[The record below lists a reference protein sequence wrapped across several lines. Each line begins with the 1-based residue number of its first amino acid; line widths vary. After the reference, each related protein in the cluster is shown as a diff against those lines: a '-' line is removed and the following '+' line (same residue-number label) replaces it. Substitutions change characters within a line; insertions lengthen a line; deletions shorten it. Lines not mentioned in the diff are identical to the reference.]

1 MKWIDINGKS
11 YNPENCY
18 YLDTNVLAIVMLN
31 KEDEIR
37 RDVKKILDNAQN
49 AFFIT
54 PIVLRE
60 FLSLYK
66 AMNVKHKIYR
76 TIDDIYDAIKA
87 IKMIIVPYTE
97 KAVKV
102 ESEMYF
108 KEGHKCPFDYMILSQ
123 SIADN
128 IALISTDHDFDFY
141 REQGLKLVFNK
152 R

>member
-1 MKWIDINGKS
+1 MRWIDINGKN

-18 YLDTNVLAIVMLN
+18 YLDTNIFTFVLLN
-31 KEDEIR
+31 KENEIR
-37 RDVKKILDNAQN
+37 TDVKKLLKDAQN
-49 AFFIT
+49 TFFIT
-54 PIVLRE
+54 TIVLRE

-66 AMNVKHKIYR
+66 TMNVKHKIYKN
-76 TIDDIYDAIKA
+76 TNDIYKA
-87 IKMIIVPYTE
+87 INAIGVIIVPYTE

-102 ESEMYF
+102 ESEMSF

-128 IALISTDHDFDFY
+128 IALISTDHEFDFY